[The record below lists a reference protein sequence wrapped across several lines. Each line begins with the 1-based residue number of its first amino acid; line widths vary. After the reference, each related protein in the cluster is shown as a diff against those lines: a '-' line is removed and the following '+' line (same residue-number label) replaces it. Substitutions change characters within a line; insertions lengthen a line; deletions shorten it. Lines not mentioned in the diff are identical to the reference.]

1 MEQTTLYVSI
11 LHQSLKRKKEY
22 LNKLLQLTKK
32 QAEIAGEKDFNEDA
46 FEDVINEKDILINN
60 INEIDKGFTS
70 VYDRVRTEVLD
81 NQDVYKKELLAIQE
95 LIRECVDLGMEIEAT
110 EKRNKAL
117 FEQVFARGFKGIKQ
131 VKQSKEV
138 ANIYYQSMY
147 NGAVNDSILY
157 DRKK

>member
-11 LHQSLKRKKEY
+11 LHQSLERKKEY

-117 FEQVFARGFKGIKQ
+117 FEHVFARGFKGIKQ
-131 VKQSKEV
+131 VKQSKQV
-138 ANIYYQSMY
+138 ANRYYQSMS

>member
-1 MEQTTLYVSI
+1 M
-11 LHQSLKRKKEY
+11 
-22 LNKLLQLTKK
+22 NKLLQLTKK
-32 QAEIAGEKDFNEDA
+32 HAEIAGEKDFNEDA

-131 VKQSKEV
+131 VKQSKQV
-138 ANIYYQSMY
+138 ANRYYQSMS

>member
-11 LHQSLKRKKEY
+11 LHQSLERKKEY

-131 VKQSKEV
+131 VKQSKQV
-138 ANIYYQSMY
+138 VNRYYQSMS